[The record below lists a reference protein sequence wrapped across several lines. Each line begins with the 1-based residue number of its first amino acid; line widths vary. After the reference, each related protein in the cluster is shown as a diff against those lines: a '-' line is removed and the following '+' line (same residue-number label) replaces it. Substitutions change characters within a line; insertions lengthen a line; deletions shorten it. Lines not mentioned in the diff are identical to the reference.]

1 MSPSTISFIHR
12 RKSSFRSPAR
22 LPLLGLYGFRPRRFM
37 YILLNCRNL
46 WSKLDVML
54 LDCRNLW
61 ITVGYVYIAI
71 YCAIVT
77 GRRGQAWIHQRADG
91 YLLRSIAGD

>member
-1 MSPSTISFIHR
+1 
-12 RKSSFRSPAR
+12 
-22 LPLLGLYGFRPRRFM
+22 M

-61 ITVGYVYIAI
+61 SKLDVILLDCWNLWITGGYVYIAI
-71 YCAIVT
+71 YCAMLKALAK
-77 GRRGQAWIHQRADG
+77 GRSLFGEFGQAVF
-91 YLLRSIAGD
+91 